1 MKFILSP
8 AKSLN
13 IEKQTVITESSSIS
27 FPDKTEKIMKK
38 LKKLSAKQ
46 IGELMKVSAN
56 ISDLNFDRFQNFST
70 EFTKDNSKQAM
81 LAFDGPAYKALDT
94 LSFDK
99 KDVDF
104 AQENLRILSGLY
116 GVLKPLDL
124 IQPYRLEMSTRIAI
138 SANEKNLY
146 EVWKE
151 TSTAKMNE
159 ALDGSVLVNLA
170 SNEYF
175 KSIDTK
181 KLKGDLLTIGFK
193 DFKSNL
199 CFGNKGI
206 IAFVRF
212 TSKNSLSFLF
222 LQFWYKTNPRK
233 NTGSANKAYN
243 ISGFSNLYITPKI

>member
-13 IEKQTVITESSSIS
+13 FDKQSVVTDYSSIS

-56 ISDLNFDRFQNFST
+56 ISDLNFERFQSFST
-70 EFTKDNSKQAM
+70 EFTEENAKQAV
-81 LAFDGPAYKALDT
+81 LAFDGPAYKAMDALT
-94 LSFDK
+94 FDK
-99 KDVDF
+99 ADFIF

-116 GVLKPLDL
+116 GVLRPLDL

-138 SANEKNLY
+138 SAKEKNLY

-151 TSTAKMNE
+151 TSTAKLNE
-159 ALDGSVLVNLA
+159 ELNGSVLVNLA

-181 KLKGDLLTIGFK
+181 KLNGDLLTIGFK
-193 DFKSNL
+193 DFKN
-199 CFGNKGI
+199 G
-206 IAFVRF
+206 
-212 TSKNSLSFLF
+212 
-222 LQFWYKTNPRK
+222 QYKTIMTYAKSARGLMSRYIIK
-233 NTGSANKAYN
+233 NKITDTEGLR
-243 ISGFSNLYITPKI
+243 GFDYENYVFNNELSSNNEFMFTRG

>member
-13 IEKQTVITESSSIS
+13 FDKQSVVTDYSSIS

-56 ISDLNFDRFQNFST
+56 ISDLNFERFQSFST
-70 EFTKDNSKQAM
+70 EFTEENAKQAV
-81 LAFDGPAYKALDT
+81 LAFDGPAYKAMDALT
-94 LSFDK
+94 FDK
-99 KDVDF
+99 ADFTF

-116 GVLKPLDL
+116 GVLRPLDL

-138 SANEKNLY
+138 SAKEKNLY

-151 TSTAKMNE
+151 TSTAKLNE
-159 ALDGSVLVNLA
+159 ELNGSVLVNLA

-181 KLKGDLLTIGFK
+181 KLNGDLLTIGFK
-193 DFKSNL
+193 DFKN
-199 CFGNKGI
+199 G
-206 IAFVRF
+206 
-212 TSKNSLSFLF
+212 
-222 LQFWYKTNPRK
+222 QYKTIMTYAKSARGLMSRYIIK
-233 NTGSANKAYN
+233 NKITDTEGLR
-243 ISGFSNLYITPKI
+243 GFDYENYVFNNELSSNNEFMFTRG

>member
-13 IEKQTVITESSSIS
+13 FDKQTVITESSSIS

-81 LAFDGPAYKALDT
+81 LAFDGPAYKALDA

-159 ALDGSVLVNLA
+159 ELDGSVLVNLA

-193 DFKSNL
+193 DFKN
-199 CFGNKGI
+199 G
-206 IAFVRF
+206 
-212 TSKNSLSFLF
+212 
-222 LQFWYKTNPRK
+222 QYKTIMTYAKFARGLMSRYLIKNKITNPGDIRGFDYE
-233 NTGSANKAYN
+233 NYVFNN
-243 ISGFSNLYITPKI
+243 QLSGDKEWIFTRG

>member
-13 IEKQTVITESSSIS
+13 FDKQTVITESSSIS

-151 TSTAKMNE
+151 TSTAKINE
-159 ALDGSVLVNLA
+159 ELAGSVLVNLA

-181 KLKGDLLTIGFK
+181 KLNGDLLTIGFK
-193 DFKSNL
+193 DFKN
-199 CFGNKGI
+199 GE
-206 IAFVRF
+206 
-212 TSKNSLSFLF
+212 
-222 LQFWYKTNPRK
+222 YKTIMTYAKFARGLMSRYIIKNKITNPDELRGFDIE
-233 NTGSANKAYN
+233 NYVFNNKLSSEN
-243 ISGFSNLYITPKI
+243 EFIFTRG

>member
-13 IEKQTVITESSSIS
+13 FDKQSVVTDYSSIS

-56 ISDLNFDRFQNFST
+56 ISDLNFERFQSFST
-70 EFTKDNSKQAM
+70 EFTEENAKQAV
-81 LAFDGPAYKALDT
+81 LAFDGPAYKAMDALT
-94 LSFDK
+94 FDK
-99 KDVDF
+99 ADFTF

-138 SANEKNLY
+138 SAKEKNLY

-151 TSTAKMNE
+151 TSTAKLNE
-159 ALDGSVLVNLA
+159 ELNGGVLINLA

-175 KSIDTK
+175 KSLDTK
-181 KLKGDLLTIGFK
+181 KLNGDLLTIGFK
-193 DFKSNL
+193 DFKN
-199 CFGNKGI
+199 G
-206 IAFVRF
+206 
-212 TSKNSLSFLF
+212 
-222 LQFWYKTNPRK
+222 QYKTIMTYAKSARGLMSRYIIK
-233 NTGSANKAYN
+233 NKITNSDDLR
-243 ISGFSNLYITPKI
+243 GFDYENYVFNNDLSTDNEMMFTRG

>member
-13 IEKQTVITESSSIS
+13 FDKQSVVTESSSIS

-38 LKKLSAKQ
+38 LKKLSAKK

-56 ISDLNFDRFQNFST
+56 ISDLNYERFQNFSK
-70 EFTKDNSKQAM
+70 EFTEENSKQAM
-81 LAFDGPAYKALDT
+81 LAFDGPAYKALDALT
-94 LSFDK
+94 FDK
-99 KDVDF
+99 ADVKH

-124 IQPYRLEMSTRIAI
+124 IQPYRLEMSTRIEI
-138 SANEKNLY
+138 STKEKNLY

-159 ALDGSVLVNLA
+159 ELDGSVLVNLA

-181 KLKGDLLTIGFK
+181 NLNGDLLTIGFK
-193 DFKSNL
+193 DL
-199 CFGNKGI
+199 
-206 IAFVRF
+206 
-212 TSKNSLSFLF
+212 KNG
-222 LQFWYKTNPRK
+222 QYKTIMTYAKFARGLMSRYIIKNKITNPDELR
-233 NTGSANKAYN
+233 
-243 ISGFSNLYITPKI
+243 GFDYENYVFNNELSSDSEFMFTRG